1 MQRLVING
9 RRRNLGH
16 RSFKHVVLKETRLKA
31 AEASKLAREG
41 GDPLAERRCE
51 RGVDTFEE
59 LARKVHEL
67 KLPT

>member
-1 MQRLVING
+1 M
-9 RRRNLGH
+9 
-16 RSFKHVVLKETRLKA
+16 SLKEARLKA
-31 AEASKLAREG
+31 AAASKLAREG
-41 GDPLAERRCE
+41 GDPLAERQRE